1 MVSIGPRIQIKGEN
15 EYRLS
20 LTRMIQETKELKS
33 EMDLL
38 ASQFDKNTSVLEKS
52 MRTHELYGKQIESTE
67 KDIEKISEGLE
78 KANKKHQD
86 AIEAESKHAQNV
98 TKLKDEQERLLT
110 AMADLDKKGASNSQ
124 SYKDLESR
132 LKDVNNELTAEEKA
146 LSKATEETE
155 RSGKVLADWQTTAN
169 KAQTELNE
177 LRKGFEDTS
186 FSKAWGSQL
195 EDTGK
200 KLADFGESLTKYV
213 TVPLTALATASVK
226 GAADFEDGMA
236 KIYTIAMDQSEPMEK
251 MRSELVQL
259 SNETGFALD
268 DLAEATYQTVSASV
282 DATEATEFMT
292 HAVKL
297 ARAGFT
303 TTTKAV
309 DILTTVMNSYGKET
323 YDVEYLTDLLL
334 KTQNDGKVVIDQLA
348 SSIGVI
354 IPLAAN
360 YHVGIEQIA
369 AAYATMT
376 KQGVPAE
383 RATTFMRA
391 LFTEL
396 ENKSKDVAE
405 VLDKETGKS
414 FAQLMDSGW
423 SLADVLEVL
432 YNKMDKNSE
441 SYQQL
446 FKNVRSGQAA
456 ASLAANDF
464 GILNDELDKMQNV
477 TGLTDRALEQMETP
491 ALQARRAVNRL
502 KNTSVELGETLIQD
516 LAPTFEKVVDGVTKF
531 TEGFMGLSGETK
543 SMIANSI
550 LLAAAIGP
558 VTTLLGKG
566 VELVGKL
573 MMGTVP
579 LINIIG
585 VAAGAYA
592 GVALAVQAVT
602 EAHNN
607 EIAAEWGLNQE
618 MQQSIQNIEDLK
630 TRRAELVMSI
640 EEEKAATEGQ
650 LSLASEL
657 VTQYNSLV
665 DDNGKLKEGN
675 EQLAGVIM
683 GQLAE
688 ALGMNLED
696 VQKLVEENGK
706 FGASIDETI
715 EKIRQR
721 AEMAAYEKMYTDAI
735 ERKTLAETELEKQ
748 EDALTEAVKKSK
760 EAHDNTTIAYNNLL
774 KAQQENSEDLGYYQ
788 QAWRDAVQAESEATN
803 AENILRGEITDTK
816 ETLGQ
821 AAADATVYA
830 NKMQVSMEET
840 AKKAEEESK
849 KGAKAVKDNSKDAAD
864 SAKANLTVDTSPMGK
879 YMMTGVANGIAKYQ
893 YLAEQ
898 AAARAGRAA
907 SRALNNSVQVASP
920 SKVTFQT
927 GKYFVEGFAN
937 AIKDGI
943 SEMEYMGE
951 RLGYAAA
958 DGLSVGSYMP
968 EAYGNTYNNKTV
980 TAPIAINLTVQGNV
994 DDPSTFARNIA
1005 DMLADELTK
1014 ESEVFA

>member
-52 MRTHELYGKQIESTE
+52 MRTHEMYGKQIESTE

-98 TKLKDEQERLLT
+98 AKLKDEQERLLT

-177 LRKGFEDTS
+177 LRKGFEDTTLM
-186 FSKAWGSQL
+186 KAWGGQF
-195 EDTGK
+195 EDIGSK
-200 KLADFGESLTKYV
+200 MADFGENLTKYV

-226 GAADFEDGMA
+226 AAADFEDGMA
-236 KIYTIAMDQSEPMEK
+236 KIYTIAMDSTEPMEK

-259 SNETGFALD
+259 SNETGFSLD

-282 DATEATEFMT
+282 DATEATDFMT

-414 FAQLMDSGW
+414 FAQLMDSGA
-423 SLADVLEVL
+423 SLADVLEIL

-456 ASLAANDF
+456 ATLAADDF
-464 GILNDELDKMQNV
+464 GILNDELDRMQNV

-531 TEGFMGLSGETK
+531 SEGFMGLSGETK

-688 ALGMNLED
+688 ALGMNVED
-696 VQKLVEENGK
+696 VQKLIEENGK

-735 ERKTLAETELEKQ
+735 ERKIVAETELEKQ
-748 EDALTEAVKKSK
+748 EGALTEAVKRSK

-774 KAQQENSEDLGYYQ
+774 KAQQENSQDLGYYE

-864 SAKANLTVDTSPMGK
+864 SAKANLSVDTSPMGK

-907 SRALNNSVQVASP
+907 SRALNNSVQVKSP
-920 SKVTFQT
+920 SRVTFET

-937 AIKDGI
+937 AISGGI
-943 SEMEYMGE
+943 NEMEYLGK

-958 DGLSVGSYMP
+958 DGLAVGSYMP
-968 EAYGNTYNNKTV
+968 EAYGNTYNNKTIS
-980 TAPIAINLTVQGNV
+980 APIAINLTVQGNV
-994 DDPSTFARNIA
+994 DDPNTFARNIA
-1005 DMLADELTK
+1005 DMLADELHK

>member
-1 MVSIGPRIQIKGEN
+1 MVSIGPKIQIQGEDS
-15 EYRLS
+15 YRLA
-20 LTRMIQETKELKS
+20 LRRIINETKELNS

-38 ASQFDKNTSVLEKS
+38 TSTFDKNTSTLDKTIRS
-52 MRTHELYGKQIESTE
+52 HELYAKQIESSE
-67 KDIEKISEGLE
+67 KQLSKISEGLD

-86 AIEAESKHAQNV
+86 AIAAYDAQAKKVAELENDQKRLVATMESLERAGSKGSATWNGLNQELEKNKTALEEANQGLVKAS
-98 TKLKDEQERLLT
+98 DE
-110 AMADLDKKGASNSQ
+110 
-124 SYKDLESR
+124 
-132 LKDVNNELTAEEKA
+132 V
-146 LSKATEETE
+146 E
-155 RSGKVLADWQTTAN
+155 RSGRVLADWQTTAN
-169 KAQTELNE
+169 KAGAELNN
-177 LRKGFEDTS
+177 LKRGFEDTS
-186 FSKAWGSQL
+186 LMKAWGGQF
-195 EDTGK
+195 EDVGSK
-200 KLADFGESLTKYV
+200 MADFGENLTKYV
-213 TVPLTALATASVK
+213 TVPLAGLGTAAITA
-226 GAADFEDGMA
+226 AADFEDGMA
-236 KIYTIAMDQSEPMEK
+236 KIYTIAMDSTEPMEK

-259 SNETGFALD
+259 SNETGFSLD

-282 DATEATEFMT
+282 DATEATDFMT

-323 YDVEYLTDLLL
+323 YDVGYLTDLLL

-414 FAQLMDSGW
+414 FAQLMDSGA
-423 SLADVLEVL
+423 SLADVLEIL

-456 ASLAANDF
+456 ATLAADDF
-464 GILNDELDKMQNV
+464 GILNNELDRMQNV

-502 KNTSVELGETLIQD
+502 KNTAVDLGETLIQD

-531 TEGFMGLSGETK
+531 TDGFMGLSGETK
-543 SMIANSI
+543 SMIANAAM
-550 LLAAAIGP
+550 LAAAIAP
-558 VTTLLGKG
+558 VTMLMGKG

-573 MMGTVP
+573 MMGTIP
-579 LINIIG
+579 MINIIG
-585 VAAGAYA
+585 TLAGAYA
-592 GVALAVQAVT
+592 GVGLAVQAVT

-607 EIAAEWGLNQE
+607 EIAAQWGLNDE
-618 MQQSIQNIEDLK
+618 MRQSIQNIEDLK
-630 TRRAELVMSI
+630 TRRSELVLSI

-650 LSLASEL
+650 LALASEL
-657 VTQYNSLV
+657 VTQYNSLI
-665 DDNGKLKEGN
+665 DENGQIKTGN
-675 EQLAGVIM
+675 EELATIIM

-688 ALGMNLED
+688 ALGMEVAD
-696 VQKLVEENGK
+696 VQALVEENGK
-706 FGASIDETI
+706 FGESIDATI

-735 ERKTLAETELEKQ
+735 ERKIVAETELEKQ
-748 EDALTEAVKKSK
+748 EGALTEAVKRSK
-760 EAHDNTTIAYNNLL
+760 EAHDNTTVAYNNLL
-774 KAQQENSEDLGYYQ
+774 KAQQENSQDLGYYE
-788 QAWRDAVQAESEATN
+788 QAWRDAVQAESEAKN
-803 AENILRGEITDTK
+803 AENTLRGEITETK
-816 ETLGQ
+816 AVLGE
-821 AAADATVYA
+821 AKADVTIYG
-830 NKMQVSMEET
+830 NKVQQVMEET
-840 AKKAEEESK
+840 AEKAKQESK
-849 KGAKAVKDNSKDAAD
+849 EGADAIKSNAKDAGEGAKN
-864 SAKANLTVDTSPMGK
+864 NLTVDTSPMGM

-898 AAARAGRAA
+898 AAARAGRAT
-907 SRALNNSVQVASP
+907 SRALNNSVQVKSP
-920 SKVTFQT
+920 SRVTFET

-937 AIKDGI
+937 AIDSGI
-943 SEMEYMGE
+943 SEMEYLGK

-980 TAPIAINLTVQGNV
+980 TAPISVNLTVNGNV
-994 DDPSTFARNIA
+994 DDPQAFARSVA
-1005 DMLADELTK
+1005 DMLADELHK

>member
-98 TKLKDEQERLLT
+98 AKLKDEQERLLT

-200 KLADFGESLTKYV
+200 KLADFGENLTKYV

-226 GAADFEDGMA
+226 AAADFEDGMA

-259 SNETGFALD
+259 SNETGFSLD

-414 FAQLMDSGW
+414 FAQLMDSGA
-423 SLADVLEVL
+423 SLADVLEIL

-464 GILNDELDKMQNV
+464 GILNTELDRMQNV

-516 LAPTFEKVVDGVTKF
+516 LAPTFEKVVDGVAKF
-531 TEGFMGLSGETK
+531 SEGFMSLSGETK
-543 SMIANSI
+543 TMIANSI

-573 MMGTVP
+573 MMGAVP
-579 LINIIG
+579 LVNIIG

-994 DDPSTFARNIA
+994 DDPNAFARNIA